1 MEIDRDLILK
11 LETLAQLELTET
23 ERRQMQGDLR
33 QILHMVDKLQEI
45 NTEGL
50 EPLVYL
56 GSDQSPL
63 RVDEAVSH
71 LSSVEALQNA
81 RLKDEPYFL
90 VPKVIEK

>member
-11 LETLAQLELTET
+11 LESLAQLELTET
-23 ERRQMQGDLR
+23 ERLQMQGDLQ

-45 NTEGL
+45 NTDGL

-63 RVDEAVSH
+63 RTDDAASQ
-71 LSSVEALQNA
+71 LSTGESLQNA
-81 RLKDEPYFL
+81 LMKDEPYFL

>member
-11 LETLAQLELTET
+11 LETLAQLELTES
-23 ERRQMQGDLR
+23 ERQQMRGDLQ

-56 GSDQSPL
+56 GSEQSPL
-63 RVDEAVSH
+63 RPDDSASQ
-71 LSSVEALQNA
+71 LTSVEALKKA
-81 RLKDEPYFL
+81 HLKEEPSFL

>member
-11 LETLAQLELTET
+11 LETLAQLELTDM
-23 ERRQMQGDLR
+23 ERRQMQGDLQ

-45 NTEGL
+45 NTDGL

-56 GSDQSPL
+56 GSDQSPQ
-63 RVDEAVSH
+63 RPDDAASN
-71 LSSVEALQNA
+71 LSTAEALQNA
-81 RLKDEPYFL
+81 RLKDEPFFL